1 MDKTK
6 KAVSFQSQLAI
17 LHQDFI
23 KQFTQKYQTVLTLLQ
38 RSVLQCMDQGT
49 PEFDIDLEK
58 LNLDMPF
65 NDFNLAL
72 QILSMD
78 ATLMGTEEDWDTI
91 FQVIVKNKPGTDKDQ
106 TLLHINLQYLVH
118 ILSKPRSRHEANP
131 IKAVKKLLD
140 HYHQYLAKFIENNQE
155 ALLKLGNLIQDNL
168 ANNRYDM
175 TFSSVDLDFD
185 GAQVMNIYRYL
196 QWRLLGML
204 QLKTVN
210 QLVSYN
216 VIGTAW
222 MLHFS
227 MLNLIRATEKNAIKE
242 IKQQAKFDTEI
253 DNDEKQKFMAS
264 NHLIS
269 KQDKSKV
276 EIPKEGD
283 DDKMQGNRS
292 RDEWNLD
299 WDAFEK
305 KEKNTPNSYESKV
318 GRIQPQ
324 EPCSMC
330 NKIDRFDKRP
340 NNVGKDDLV
349 FNVKGETLLR
359 ISFYVGGKQIET
371 CLSEPIQYCPKCGRK
386 L

>member
-1 MDKTK
+1 MDKTR

-23 KQFTQKYQTVLTLLQ
+23 KQFTQKYQAVLTLLQ

-58 LNLDMPF
+58 LSLDMPF

-72 QILSMD
+72 RILSMD
-78 ATLMGTEEDWDTI
+78 ATLTGTEEDWDTI
-91 FQVIVKNKPGTDKDQ
+91 FQIVVKNKPGTDKDQ
-106 TLLHINLQYLVH
+106 TFLHINLQYLVH
-118 ILSKPRSRHEANP
+118 ILSKPRSRHTAEP

-140 HYHQYLAKFIENNQE
+140 HYHQYLTKFIENNQE

-196 QWRLLGML
+196 QWRLLGIL

-216 VIGTAW
+216 VIGNAW

-227 MLNLIRATEKNAIKE
+227 MLNLIRATEKNVKALR
-242 IKQQAKFDTEI
+242 QQAKFDI
-253 DNDEKQKFMAS
+253 DINNGEKQQVKSS
-264 NHLIS
+264 NRLIS
-269 KQDKSKV
+269 KQSKPKI
-276 EIPKEGD
+276 EIPQKGD
-283 DDKMQGNRS
+283 NDKMQGNRS
-292 RDEWNLD
+292 KDEWNLD
-299 WDAFEK
+299 WDALEK
-305 KEKNTPNSYESKV
+305 KEKNAAESHESNSRHV
-318 GRIQPQ
+318 QPQ

-349 FNVKGETLLR
+349 FNAKGETLLR
-359 ISFYVGGKQIET
+359 ISFYVDKQIET

>member
-1 MDKTK
+1 MDKTR

-23 KQFTQKYQTVLTLLQ
+23 KQFTQKYQAVLTLLQ

-58 LNLDMPF
+58 LSLDMPF

-78 ATLMGTEEDWDTI
+78 ATLAGTEEDWDTI

-118 ILSKPRSRHEANP
+118 ILSKPRSRYAAEP

-140 HYHQYLAKFIENNQE
+140 HYHQYLTKFIENNQE

-196 QWRLLGML
+196 QWRLLGIL

-216 VIGTAW
+216 VIGNAW

-227 MLNLIRATEKNAIKE
+227 MLNLIRATEKNVKE
-242 IKQQAKFDTEI
+242 FRQQAKFDADINNE
-253 DNDEKQKFMAS
+253 EKQQKKS
-264 NHLIS
+264 LNRLIS
-269 KQDKSKV
+269 DQSKPKI
-276 EIPKEGD
+276 EIPQKGD
-283 DDKMQGNRS
+283 NDKMQDNKS

-299 WDAFEK
+299 WDTFEK
-305 KEKNTPNSYESKV
+305 KKKGTTKSHESKV
-318 GRIQPQ
+318 RRVQPQ

-349 FNVKGETLLR
+349 FNAKGETLLR
-359 ISFYVGGKQIET
+359 ISFYVDRQIET

>member
-1 MDKTK
+1 MEKTR
-6 KAVSFQSQLAI
+6 KAVGFQSQLAI

-23 KQFTQKYQTVLTLLQ
+23 KQFTQKYQAVLTLLQ

-58 LNLDMPF
+58 LSLDMPF

-78 ATLMGTEEDWDTI
+78 ATLTGTEEDWDTV
-91 FQVIVKNKPGTDKDQ
+91 FRVVVKNNPGTGKDQ

-118 ILSKPRSRHEANP
+118 ILSKPRSRHTAEP

-196 QWRLLGML
+196 QWRLLGIL

-216 VIGTAW
+216 VIGNAW

-227 MLNLIRATEKNAIKE
+227 MLNLIRATEKNVKAFRQQTRFNTDISNE
-242 IKQQAKFDTEI
+242 EKQQTKS
-253 DNDEKQKFMAS
+253 S
-264 NHLIS
+264 NRLIS
-269 KQDKSKV
+269 EQSKFKI

-283 DDKMQGNRS
+283 NGKMQGNRS
-292 RDEWNLD
+292 RGEWNLD
-299 WDAFEK
+299 WDAFKK
-305 KEKNTPNSYESKV
+305 KEKSATKSHESNSRRV
-318 GRIQPQ
+318 QPQ

-349 FNVKGETLLR
+349 FNAKGETLLR
-359 ISFYVGGKQIET
+359 ISFYVDKQIET

>member
-1 MDKTK
+1 MDKTR

-23 KQFTQKYQTVLTLLQ
+23 KQFTQKYQAVLTLLQ
-38 RSVLQCMDQGT
+38 RSVLQCMDQGI

-58 LNLDMPF
+58 LSLDMPF

-78 ATLMGTEEDWDTI
+78 ATLAGTEEDWDTI
-91 FQVIVKNKPGTDKDQ
+91 FQIIVKNKPRTDKDQ

-118 ILSKPRSRHEANP
+118 ILSKPRLRHAAEP

-140 HYHQYLAKFIENNQE
+140 HYHQYLTKFIENNQE

-196 QWRLLGML
+196 QWRLLGTL

-216 VIGTAW
+216 VIGNAW

-227 MLNLIRATEKNAIKE
+227 MLNLIRATEKNVKVLR
-242 IKQQAKFDTEI
+242 QQAKFDI
-253 DNDEKQKFMAS
+253 DVTNGEKQQTKPS
-264 NHLIS
+264 NRLIS
-269 KQDKSKV
+269 EQSKPKI
-276 EIPKEGD
+276 EISQKGD
-283 DDKMQGNRS
+283 NDKMQGNRS

-299 WDAFEK
+299 WDAFKK
-305 KEKNTPNSYESKV
+305 KEKSAAKSHELKN
-318 GRIQPQ
+318 GRVQPQ

-349 FNVKGETLLR
+349 FNAKGETLLR
-359 ISFYVGGKQIET
+359 ISFYVDKQIET

>member
-1 MDKTK
+1 MDKTR

-23 KQFTQKYQTVLTLLQ
+23 KQFTQKYQAVLTLLQ

-58 LNLDMPF
+58 LSLDMPF

-78 ATLMGTEEDWDTI
+78 ATLTGTEEDWDTI
-91 FQVIVKNKPGTDKDQ
+91 FQIVVKNKPGTDKDQ
-106 TLLHINLQYLVH
+106 TFLHINLQYLVH
-118 ILSKPRSRHEANP
+118 ILSKPRSRHTAEP

-140 HYHQYLAKFIENNQE
+140 HYHQYLTKFIENNQE

-196 QWRLLGML
+196 QWRLLGIL

-216 VIGTAW
+216 VIGNAW

-227 MLNLIRATEKNAIKE
+227 MLNLIRATEKNVKALR
-242 IKQQAKFDTEI
+242 QQAKFDI
-253 DNDEKQKFMAS
+253 DINNGEKQQVKSS
-264 NHLIS
+264 NRLIS
-269 KQDKSKV
+269 EQSKPKI
-276 EIPKEGD
+276 EIPQKGD
-283 DDKMQGNRS
+283 NDKMQGNRS
-292 RDEWNLD
+292 KNEWNLD
-299 WDAFEK
+299 WDALEK
-305 KEKNTPNSYESKV
+305 KEKNAAESHESNSRHV
-318 GRIQPQ
+318 QPQ

-349 FNVKGETLLR
+349 FNAKGETLLR
-359 ISFYVGGKQIET
+359 ISFYVDKQIET

>member
-1 MDKTK
+1 MDKPR

-23 KQFTQKYQTVLTLLQ
+23 KQFTQKYQAVLTLLQ
-38 RSVLQCMDQGT
+38 RSVLQYMDQGV

-78 ATLMGTEEDWDTI
+78 ATLTGTEEDWDTV
-91 FQVIVKNKPGTDKDQ
+91 FQVVVKNKPGTDKDK

-118 ILSKPRSRHEANP
+118 ILSKPRSQHAAGP

-140 HYHQYLAKFIENNQE
+140 HYHQYLVKFIGNNQE

-196 QWRLLGML
+196 QWRLLGIL
-204 QLKTVN
+204 QLKAVN

-216 VIGTAW
+216 VIGNTW

-242 IKQQAKFDTEI
+242 IRQQAKFDTDI
-253 DNDEKQKFMAS
+253 NDGEKQKLMSS
-264 NHLIS
+264 NRLIS
-269 KQDKSKV
+269 GQDKPKV

-283 DDKMQGNRS
+283 NDKMQDNKS

-299 WDAFEK
+299 WDALEK
-305 KEKNTPNSYESKV
+305 KEKNAAKSRESKA
-318 GRIQPQ
+318 GRVQPQ

-349 FNVKGETLLR
+349 FNAKGETLLR
-359 ISFYVGGKQIET
+359 ISFYVDNQIET

>member
-1 MDKTK
+1 MDKTR

-23 KQFTQKYQTVLTLLQ
+23 KQFTQKYQAVLTLLQ

-49 PEFDIDLEK
+49 PEFDIDLENLK
-58 LNLDMPF
+58 LDMPF

-78 ATLMGTEEDWDTI
+78 ATLTGTEEDWDTI
-91 FQVIVKNKPGTDKDQ
+91 FQVVVKNKPGTDKDQ
-106 TLLHINLQYLVH
+106 TFLHINLQYLVH
-118 ILSKPRSRHEANP
+118 ILSKPRSRHATEP

-140 HYHQYLAKFIENNQE
+140 HYHQYLTKFIENNQE

-216 VIGTAW
+216 VIGNTW

-242 IKQQAKFDTEI
+242 IRQQAKFDTDI
-253 DNDEKQKFMAS
+253 NNGEKQQTKSS
-264 NHLIS
+264 NRLIS
-269 KQDKSKV
+269 DQSKPEI
-276 EIPKEGD
+276 EIPQKGD
-283 DDKMQGNRS
+283 NDKMQGNRS

-305 KEKNTPNSYESKV
+305 KEKSAVKSHELKN
-318 GRIQPQ
+318 GRVQPQ

-349 FNVKGETLLR
+349 FNAKGETLLR
-359 ISFYVGGKQIET
+359 ISFYVDKQIET

>member
-1 MDKTK
+1 MDKTR

-23 KQFTQKYQTVLTLLQ
+23 KQFTQKYQAVLTLLQ

-58 LNLDMPF
+58 LSLDMPF

-78 ATLMGTEEDWDTI
+78 ATLTGTEEDWDTI
-91 FQVIVKNKPGTDKDQ
+91 FQIVVKNKPGTDKDQ

-118 ILSKPRSRHEANP
+118 ILSKPRSRHTVEP

-140 HYHQYLAKFIENNQE
+140 HYHQYLTKFIENNQE

-196 QWRLLGML
+196 QWRLLGIL

-216 VIGTAW
+216 VIGNAW

-227 MLNLIRATEKNAIKE
+227 MLNLIRATEKNVKALR
-242 IKQQAKFDTEI
+242 QQAKFDI
-253 DNDEKQKFMAS
+253 DINNGEKQQVKSS
-264 NHLIS
+264 NRLIS
-269 KQDKSKV
+269 EQSKPKI
-276 EIPKEGD
+276 EIPQKGD
-283 DDKMQGNRS
+283 NDKMQGNRS
-292 RDEWNLD
+292 KDEWNLD
-299 WDAFEK
+299 WDALEK
-305 KEKNTPNSYESKV
+305 KEKNAAESHESNSRHV
-318 GRIQPQ
+318 QPQ

-349 FNVKGETLLR
+349 FNAKGETLLR
-359 ISFYVGGKQIET
+359 ISFYVDKQIET

>member
-1 MDKTK
+1 MDKTR

-23 KQFTQKYQTVLTLLQ
+23 KQFTQKYQAVLTLLQ
-38 RSVLQCMDQGT
+38 RSVLQYMDQGT
-49 PEFDIDLEK
+49 PEFDIDLENLK
-58 LNLDMPF
+58 LDMPF

-78 ATLMGTEEDWDTI
+78 ATLTGTEEDWNTV
-91 FQVIVKNKPGTDKDQ
+91 FRVVVKNNPRTDKDQ

-118 ILSKPRSRHEANP
+118 ILSKPRSRYAAEP

-216 VIGTAW
+216 VIGNAW

-227 MLNLIRATEKNAIKE
+227 MLNLIRATEKNVKE
-242 IKQQAKFDTEI
+242 FRQQAKFDADI
-253 DNDEKQKFMAS
+253 NNGEKQKTKSS
-264 NHLIS
+264 NRLIS
-269 KQDKSKV
+269 EQSKPKI
-276 EIPKEGD
+276 EIPQKGD
-283 DDKMQGNRS
+283 NDKMQGNRS

-299 WDAFEK
+299 WDTFEK
-305 KEKNTPNSYESKV
+305 KEKSAVKSHELKN
-318 GRIQPQ
+318 GRVQPQ

-349 FNVKGETLLR
+349 FNAKGETLLR
-359 ISFYVGGKQIET
+359 ISFYVDKQIET

>member
-1 MDKTK
+1 MDKTR
-6 KAVSFQSQLAI
+6 KAVSFQLQLAI

-23 KQFTQKYQTVLTLLQ
+23 KQFTQKYQAVLILLQ
-38 RSVLQCMDQGT
+38 QSVLQYMDQGI

-78 ATLMGTEEDWDTI
+78 ATLTGTEEDWDTI
-91 FQVIVKNKPGTDKDQ
+91 FQVVVKNKPGTEKNQ

-118 ILSKPRSRHEANP
+118 ILSKPRLRHAAEP
-131 IKAVKKLLD
+131 SKAVKKLLD
-140 HYHQYLAKFIENNQE
+140 HYHQYLTKFIENNQE
-155 ALLKLGNLIQDNL
+155 ALLKLGNLIQDSL

-216 VIGTAW
+216 VIGNTW

-227 MLNLIRATEKNAIKE
+227 MLNLIRATEKNVKVLR
-242 IKQQAKFDTEI
+242 QQAKFDTDI
-253 DNDEKQKFMAS
+253 
-264 NHLIS
+264 
-269 KQDKSKV
+269 KQDKPKV
-276 EIPKEGD
+276 KIPKEGD
-283 DDKMQGNRS
+283 SDKMQGNKS
-292 RDEWNLD
+292 QGEWNLD
-299 WDAFEK
+299 WDVIEK
-305 KEKNTPNSYESKV
+305 KEKAKKHNQKN
-318 GRIQPQ
+318 GRIHEQ

-330 NKIDRFDKRP
+330 SKIDRFDKRP

-349 FNVKGETLLR
+349 FNAKGETLLR
-359 ISFYVGGKQIET
+359 ISFYVDKQIET

>member
-1 MDKTK
+1 MDKTR

-23 KQFTQKYQTVLTLLQ
+23 KQFTQKYQAVLTLLQ

-78 ATLMGTEEDWDTI
+78 STLTGTEEDWSTI
-91 FQVIVKNKPGTDKDQ
+91 FQVVVKNKPGTDKDQ

-118 ILSKPRSRHEANP
+118 ILSKPRSRHAAEP

-140 HYHQYLAKFIENNQE
+140 HYHQYLAKFIESNQE

-204 QLKTVN
+204 QLKAVN

-216 VIGTAW
+216 VIGNTW

-242 IKQQAKFDTEI
+242 IRQQAKFDTDI
-253 DNDEKQKFMAS
+253 NNNEKQQRKPS
-264 NHLIS
+264 NRLIS
-269 KQDKSKV
+269 EQDKPKV

-283 DDKMQGNRS
+283 NDKMQDDKS
-292 RDEWNLD
+292 QDEWNLD
-299 WDAFEK
+299 WDELEK
-305 KEKNTPNSYESKV
+305 KEKSAAKSHESKI
-318 GRIQPQ
+318 GRVQPQ

-349 FNVKGETLLR
+349 FNAKGETLLR
-359 ISFYVGGKQIET
+359 ISFYVDRQIET